1 MAHDSPTA
9 LKVQQLQQYTSF
21 AFKAAKV
28 AKWKIIK
35 TIQIPSEE
43 QNNTSDKQNI
53 SDFQR
58 KAFKTEMVECHI
70 WPIFSHL
77 LFWLRPN
84 LGEGVGVEGQLSEV
98 GLATD
103 PIIFAQNEFG
113 HFQCSLRLM
122 L

>member
-43 QNNTSDKQNI
+43 QNSTSDKQKI

-77 LFWLRPN
+77 LFW
-84 LGEGVGVEGQLSEV
+84 
-98 GLATD
+98 
-103 PIIFAQNEFG
+103 
-113 HFQCSLRLM
+113 
-122 L
+122 